1 MPRPTAQWR
10 DELRLKL
17 EDLVDRFVTDG
28 VDQKEVLRAVSEEIG
43 NLHKAYQQDPDPAD
57 DDSLVDEPANDWP
70 AAT

>member
-1 MPRPTAQWR
+1 MTTQWR

-17 EDLVDRFVTDG
+17 EDLVDRFVTEG

>member
-1 MPRPTAQWR
+1 MTAQWR

-17 EDLVDRFVTDG
+17 EDLVDRFVTEG

-43 NLHKAYQQDPDPAD
+43 NLHKAYQQDPEPAD

>member
-1 MPRPTAQWR
+1 MTAQWR

-17 EDLVDRFVTDG
+17 EDLVDRFVTEG

>member
-1 MPRPTAQWR
+1 MTTRWR
-10 DELRLKL
+10 VELRLKL
-17 EDLVDRFVTDG
+17 EDLVDRFVTEG

-57 DDSLVDEPANDWP
+57 DDSLADQPANDWP

>member
-1 MPRPTAQWR
+1 MTTQWR

-17 EDLVDRFVTDG
+17 EDLVDRFVTEG
-28 VDQKEVLRAVSEEIG
+28 VDQKEVLGAVSEEIG

-57 DDSLVDEPANDWP
+57 DDSMVDEPANDWP

>member
-1 MPRPTAQWR
+1 MTAQWR

>member
-1 MPRPTAQWR
+1 MTTQWR

-17 EDLVDRFVTDG
+17 EDLVDRFITEG
-28 VDQKEVLRAVSEEIG
+28 VDQKEVLGAVSEEIG

-57 DDSLVDEPANDWP
+57 DDKMVDEPANDWP

>member
-1 MPRPTAQWR
+1 MTTQWR

-17 EDLVDRFVTDG
+17 EDLVDRFVTEG
-28 VDQKEVLRAVSEEIG
+28 VDQQEVLRAVSEEIG

-57 DDSLVDEPANDWP
+57 DDSLVDQPANDWP

>member
-1 MPRPTAQWR
+1 MTAQWR

-17 EDLVDRFVTDG
+17 EDLVDRFVTEG

-57 DDSLVDEPANDWP
+57 DDSMVDEPANDWP

>member
-1 MPRPTAQWR
+1 MTTQWR

-17 EDLVDRFVTDG
+17 EDLVDRFITEG
-28 VDQKEVLRAVSEEIG
+28 VDQKEVLGAVSEEIG

-57 DDSLVDEPANDWP
+57 DDSMVDEPANDWP

>member
-1 MPRPTAQWR
+1 VPRPTAQWR

>member
-1 MPRPTAQWR
+1 MTAQWR

-17 EDLVDRFVTDG
+17 EDLVDRFVTEG
-28 VDQKEVLRAVSEEIG
+28 VDQKEVLGAVSEEIG

-57 DDSLVDEPANDWP
+57 DDSMVDEPANDWP

>member
-1 MPRPTAQWR
+1 MTAQWR

-17 EDLVDRFVTDG
+17 EDLVDRFVTEG

-57 DDSLVDEPANDWP
+57 DDM
-70 AAT
+70 

>member
-1 MPRPTAQWR
+1 MTAQWR

-28 VDQKEVLRAVSEEIG
+28 VDQKEVLKAVSEEIG